1 MFGKVPP
8 KQEECPPPRRSRPQ
22 RRPVVERFLKKNM
35 EDNSDRPDVVDRTC
49 DKQTRC
55 TKEVSK
61 SDILAMKTDS
71 VLSYCCIE
79 DCMKNFPQEEME
91 EVLRKLRE
99 RNMGLKGYSNVNCLC
114 DKKESLPNK
123 SLSHLIDKLKMSSN
137 LLEQNKELKKSNI
150 FYNKNSDYCDSKLL
164 FKQALR
170 LNKESSNKKTDQN
183 FKTMTPLDKLSPQ
196 PDVHHK
202 VQFGH
207 DTQNLHPKD
216 QASTH
221 HLLANKL
228 NLLQSSN
235 YYLQTKNDSHLF
247 HVPDQ
252 KSPEMQNRSESHPC
266 DPNRTLSPAI
276 PPRYGSV
283 NIKKCGAF
291 LMKSDSGELSGDE
304 RDISDSVFSPADT
317 FDDDDVSCVFFFFF

>member
-1 MFGKVPP
+1 
-8 KQEECPPPRRSRPQ
+8 
-22 RRPVVERFLKKNM
+22 M
-35 EDNSDRPDVVDRTC
+35 EDNLDNRPDAVVDRTR
-49 DKQTRC
+49 DKRC

-61 SDILAMKTDS
+61 SDILAMKKTDS

-79 DCMKNFPQEEME
+79 DYMKNFPQEEME

-99 RNMGLKGYSNVNCLC
+99 RNVGPKGLGNVNCLC
-114 DKKESLPNK
+114 DNKKEANK
-123 SLSHLIDKLKMSSN
+123 SLSHLIDKLKISSN

-150 FYNKNSDYCDSKLL
+150 FYNKNSDYCDSKML

-183 FKTMTPLDKLSPQ
+183 FKTMTPQISSQ

-202 VQFGH
+202 VQFGN
-207 DTQNLHPKD
+207 DAQNLHHPKD
-216 QASTH
+216 QPPNH
-221 HLLANKL
+221 HILANKL

-235 YYLQTKNDSHLF
+235 YFLQTKNDSHLF
-247 HVPDQ
+247 HVPDHQ
-252 KSPEMQNRSESHPC
+252 KSPELQNRS
-266 DPNRTLSPAI
+266 DPNRTLSPTTI

-304 RDISDSVFSPADT
+304 RDISESAFSPADT
-317 FDDDDVSCVFFFFF
+317 FDDDDVSSCSYSNFIHMYVVSVSFFYLNYFLTMISWIKALKNLLYYKKR

>member
-1 MFGKVPP
+1 
-8 KQEECPPPRRSRPQ
+8 
-22 RRPVVERFLKKNM
+22 M

-79 DCMKNFPQEEME
+79 DYMKDFPQEEME

-99 RNMGLKGYSNVNCLC
+99 RNVGLKGYNNTVNCLC

-123 SLSHLIDKLKMSSN
+123 SLSHLIDKLKISSN

-150 FYNKNSDYCDSKLL
+150 FYNKNSDYCDSKML

-183 FKTMTPLDKLSPQ
+183 FKSMTPHEKLSSQ
-196 PDVHHK
+196 HHK
-202 VQFGH
+202 VQFGN
-207 DTQNLHPKD
+207 DSQNLHPKD

-221 HLLANKL
+221 HHILANRL

-235 YYLQTKNDSHLF
+235 YFLQPKHDSHLF

-252 KSPEMQNRSESHPC
+252 KFPETQNRSESHP
-266 DPNRTLSPAI
+266 NRTLSPTI

-291 LMKSDSGELSGDE
+291 LMKSDTGELSGDE
-304 RDISDSVFSPADT
+304 RDISDSVFSPADP
-317 FDDDDVSCVFFFFF
+317 FDDDDVSIPFLFLL